1 MKLTPVFIKRCHLV
15 AAVMWVGLAIPSLIW
30 WKDSVLWVIL
40 ISIYANIV
48 GHLSGYSAARAD
60 CYEGNH
66 LILPGRE
73 GNKRESAGLLALPC
87 LGI

>member
-1 MKLTPVFIKRCHLV
+1 MKLTPVCIKRCHLV

-60 CYEGNH
+60 QAAE
-66 LILPGRE
+66 
-73 GNKRESAGLLALPC
+73 ESEDSTSK
-87 LGI
+87 

>member
-60 CYEGNH
+60 QAA
-66 LILPGRE
+66 
-73 GNKRESAGLLALPC
+73 ESETK
-87 LGI
+87 

>member
-40 ISIYANIV
+40 ISIYANII

-60 CYEGNH
+60 QAAE
-66 LILPGRE
+66 
-73 GNKRESAGLLALPC
+73 ESEDSTSK
-87 LGI
+87 

>member
-1 MKLTPVFIKRCHLV
+1 MKLTPVFIKRCHLE

-60 CYEGNH
+60 QAAEENEDS
-66 LILPGRE
+66 PS
-73 GNKRESAGLLALPC
+73 K
-87 LGI
+87 

>member
-60 CYEGNH
+60 QAAE
-66 LILPGRE
+66 
-73 GNKRESAGLLALPC
+73 ESEDSASK
-87 LGI
+87 

>member
-30 WKDSVLWVIL
+30 WKVSVLWVIL

-60 CYEGNH
+60 QAAE
-66 LILPGRE
+66 
-73 GNKRESAGLLALPC
+73 ESEDSTSK
-87 LGI
+87 

>member
-60 CYEGNH
+60 QAAEENEDS
-66 LILPGRE
+66 PS
-73 GNKRESAGLLALPC
+73 NK
-87 LGI
+87 

>member
-40 ISIYANIV
+40 ISIYSNIV

-60 CYEGNH
+60 QAAE
-66 LILPGRE
+66 
-73 GNKRESAGLLALPC
+73 ESEDSTSK
-87 LGI
+87 

>member
-1 MKLTPVFIKRCHLV
+1 MKLTPVFIKRFHLV

-60 CYEGNH
+60 QAAE
-66 LILPGRE
+66 
-73 GNKRESAGLLALPC
+73 ESEDSTSK
-87 LGI
+87 

>member
-1 MKLTPVFIKRCHLV
+1 MKMTPVFIKRCHLV

-60 CYEGNH
+60 HAAEENEDS
-66 LILPGRE
+66 PS
-73 GNKRESAGLLALPC
+73 K
-87 LGI
+87 

>member
-30 WKDSVLWVIL
+30 WKDSVPWVIL

-60 CYEGNH
+60 QAAE
-66 LILPGRE
+66 
-73 GNKRESAGLLALPC
+73 ESEDSTSK
-87 LGI
+87 

>member
-1 MKLTPVFIKRCHLV
+1 MKLTPVFIKRCNLV

-60 CYEGNH
+60 QAAE
-66 LILPGRE
+66 
-73 GNKRESAGLLALPC
+73 ESEDSTSK
-87 LGI
+87 

>member
-15 AAVMWVGLAIPSLIW
+15 AAVMWVGLAIPPLIW

-60 CYEGNH
+60 QAAE
-66 LILPGRE
+66 
-73 GNKRESAGLLALPC
+73 ESEDSTSK
-87 LGI
+87 

>member
-40 ISIYANIV
+40 ISIHANIV

-60 CYEGNH
+60 QAAE
-66 LILPGRE
+66 
-73 GNKRESAGLLALPC
+73 ESEDSTSK
-87 LGI
+87 

>member
-48 GHLSGYSAARAD
+48 GHLSDIAQ
-60 CYEGNH
+60 
-66 LILPGRE
+66 RE
-73 GNKRESAGLLALPC
+73 LTVRRKRVKIPRQNKRLMIRGVYD
-87 LGI
+87 GY

>member
-1 MKLTPVFIKRCHLV
+1 MKLTPLFIKRCHLV

-60 CYEGNH
+60 QAAE
-66 LILPGRE
+66 
-73 GNKRESAGLLALPC
+73 ESEDSTSK
-87 LGI
+87 

>member
-60 CYEGNH
+60 HAAE
-66 LILPGRE
+66 
-73 GNKRESAGLLALPC
+73 ESEDSTSK
-87 LGI
+87 

>member
-1 MKLTPVFIKRCHLV
+1 MKMTPVFIKRCHLV

-60 CYEGNH
+60 QAAEENEDS
-66 LILPGRE
+66 PS
-73 GNKRESAGLLALPC
+73 K
-87 LGI
+87 

>member
-48 GHLSGYSAARAD
+48 GHLSGYSAARA
-60 CYEGNH
+60 G
-66 LILPGRE
+66 PGGGRE
-73 GNKRESAGLLALPC
+73 
-87 LGI
+87 

>member
-30 WKDSVLWVIL
+30 WKYSVLWVIL

-60 CYEGNH
+60 QAAE
-66 LILPGRE
+66 
-73 GNKRESAGLLALPC
+73 ESEDSTSK
-87 LGI
+87 

>member
-60 CYEGNH
+60 QAAEE
-66 LILPGRE
+66 RE
-73 GNKRESAGLLALPC
+73 DSTSK
-87 LGI
+87 

>member
-60 CYEGNH
+60 QAAE
-66 LILPGRE
+66 
-73 GNKRESAGLLALPC
+73 ESEDSTSKSKVNDQRC
-87 LGI
+87 I

>member
-60 CYEGNH
+60 QVAE
-66 LILPGRE
+66 
-73 GNKRESAGLLALPC
+73 ESEDSTSK
-87 LGI
+87 

>member
-1 MKLTPVFIKRCHLV
+1 MTPVFIKRCHLV

-60 CYEGNH
+60 QAAE
-66 LILPGRE
+66 
-73 GNKRESAGLLALPC
+73 ESEDSTSK
-87 LGI
+87 

>member
-40 ISIYANIV
+40 ISVYANIV

-60 CYEGNH
+60 QAAEENEDS
-66 LILPGRE
+66 PS
-73 GNKRESAGLLALPC
+73 K
-87 LGI
+87 

>member
-60 CYEGNH
+60 QAAEEN
-66 LILPGRE
+66 E
-73 GNKRESAGLLALPC
+73 DSQSK
-87 LGI
+87 

>member
-48 GHLSGYSAARAD
+48 GHLSGYSAARAGQAA
-60 CYEGNH
+60 E
-66 LILPGRE
+66 
-73 GNKRESAGLLALPC
+73 ESEESTSK
-87 LGI
+87 

>member
-15 AAVMWVGLAIPSLIW
+15 AAVMGVGLAIPSLIW

-60 CYEGNH
+60 QAAE
-66 LILPGRE
+66 
-73 GNKRESAGLLALPC
+73 ESEDSTSK
-87 LGI
+87 

>member
-15 AAVMWVGLAIPSLIW
+15 AAVMWVGLAIPALIW

-60 CYEGNH
+60 QAAE
-66 LILPGRE
+66 
-73 GNKRESAGLLALPC
+73 ESEDSTSK
-87 LGI
+87 

>member
-60 CYEGNH
+60 QAAEERLC
-66 LILPGRE
+66 
-73 GNKRESAGLLALPC
+73 
-87 LGI
+87 

>member
-1 MKLTPVFIKRCHLV
+1 MKLTPMFIKRCHLV

-60 CYEGNH
+60 QAAE
-66 LILPGRE
+66 
-73 GNKRESAGLLALPC
+73 ESEDSTSK
-87 LGI
+87 

>member
-40 ISIYANIV
+40 ISIYANIA

-60 CYEGNH
+60 QAAE
-66 LILPGRE
+66 
-73 GNKRESAGLLALPC
+73 ESEDSTSK
-87 LGI
+87 

>member
-15 AAVMWVGLAIPSLIW
+15 AAVMWVGLAVPSLIW

-60 CYEGNH
+60 QAAEENEDS
-66 LILPGRE
+66 PS
-73 GNKRESAGLLALPC
+73 K
-87 LGI
+87 

>member
-48 GHLSGYSAARAD
+48 CHLSGYSAARAD
-60 CYEGNH
+60 QAAE
-66 LILPGRE
+66 
-73 GNKRESAGLLALPC
+73 ESEDSTSK
-87 LGI
+87 